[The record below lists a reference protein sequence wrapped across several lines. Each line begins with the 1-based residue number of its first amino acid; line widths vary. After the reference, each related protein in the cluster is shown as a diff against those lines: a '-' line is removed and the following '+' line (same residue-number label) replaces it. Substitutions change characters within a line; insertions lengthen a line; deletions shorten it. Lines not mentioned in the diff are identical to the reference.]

1 MRPDKRLRQGFKGAP
16 GAKISKRFP
25 CLLTPWRGTIWF
37 LTWGEDRGGSR
48 GQAEGMAWV
57 VCPLLWWC
65 YVQGPCAVP
74 CFCSQ
79 HPAFSAGSSE
89 VAVGF
94 CILLSIICSVCIQL
108 FFSPTK
114 IVSLYFVAQDHREVC
129 LGASSAAKGPRSR
142 SQPVSVPAESS
153 KFLHH
158 DIPVVESQP

>member
-1 MRPDKRLRQGFKGAP
+1 MRIEAGPEVRLKGWLGWSARCSGDVLCRDP
-16 GAKISKRFP
+16 
-25 CLLTPWRGTIWF
+25 
-37 LTWGEDRGGSR
+37 
-48 GQAEGMAWV
+48 
-57 VCPLLWWC
+57 
-65 YVQGPCAVP
+65 VP

-89 VAVGF
+89 VGVGF
-94 CILLSIICSVCIQL
+94 YILLSIICSVCIQL
-108 FFSPTK
+108 YFSPTK
-114 IVSLYFVAQDHREVC
+114 IVSLYFVAQEHREVC